1 MFNVGSNSM
10 TDTLIIDKAIEE
22 IETKTFGVTEQFLAI
37 HKLVYIDNKPKI
49 ARVDTDK
56 EDEAIV
62 YLNVE
67 DEKFFLAVYV
77 DTKPNLKVRWTN
89 TEPYHSVY
97 FRASS
102 DTLSLK
108 QLSELTTLTS
118 TRGRNK
124 GDKKN
129 PNGSKIEWKE
139 SSIFIE
145 PNPEADEFEDKL
157 TKLLDY
163 LEQDS
168 RGIAKLVSNANGHIQ
183 VYSSFHN
190 GNTMIGGHH
199 LEKDHIKRLSN
210 LNLEID
216 FDISADGNFFT

>member
-1 MFNVGSNSM
+1 MA
-10 TDTLIIDKAIEE
+10 DILIIEKAIEE
-22 IETKTFGVTEQFLAI
+22 VETKTLGVTQQFLAI
-37 HKLVYIDNKPKI
+37 HKLVYADNKPKI

-56 EDEAIV
+56 VDEAIV
-62 YLNVE
+62 YFNVE
-67 DEKFFLAVYV
+67 DAKFFLAVYV
-77 DTKPNLKVRWTN
+77 DLKPNVSVRWTN

-102 DTLSLK
+102 ETLSL
-108 QLSELTTLTS
+108 SELSDVTLLIITK
-118 TRGRNK
+118 GRNK

-129 PNGSKIEWKE
+129 PDSGKVVWKE

-163 LEQDS
+163 LESDS
-168 RGIAKLVSNANGHIQ
+168 KGIEKLVSNANGHIQ

-199 LEKDHIKRLSN
+199 LEKDHIKRLSK

-216 FDISADGNFFT
+216 FDISTDGNFFT

>member
-1 MFNVGSNSM
+1 M
-10 TDTLIIDKAIEE
+10 TDSLIIEKAIEE
-22 IETKTFGVTEQFLAI
+22 IETKTFGVTEQFLKI
-37 HKLVYIDNKPKI
+37 HKIVYTDNKPI
-49 ARVDTDK
+49 VARVDRDK

-62 YLNVE
+62 YFNIV
-67 DEKFFLAVYV
+67 DEKFFLAIGVGV
-77 DTKPNLKVRWTN
+77 KPNVSVRWIN
-89 TEPYHSVY
+89 TEPFHSVY

-102 DTLSLK
+102 DRLSLTELS
-108 QLSELTTLTS
+108 QLTKLKS

-124 GDKKN
+124 GDKKR
-129 PNGSKIEWKE
+129 PDNGTDIVWRQSTID
-139 SSIFIE
+139 FE

-157 TKLLDY
+157 KKLLDY
-163 LEQDS
+163 LEQDKE
-168 RGIAKLVSNANGHIQ
+168 GVENLINNAGGYIQ

-199 LEKDHIKRLSN
+199 IDKDQIKRMSK

>member
-1 MFNVGSNSM
+1 MPNP
-10 TDTLIIDKAIEE
+10 LIIEMAIEE
-22 IETKTFGVTEQFLAI
+22 VEAQTLGATEQFLNV
-37 HKLVYIDNKPKI
+37 HKVAYADNKPRI

-62 YLNVE
+62 YFHVE
-67 DEKFFLAVYV
+67 DQKFYFAVYV
-77 DTKPNLKVRWTN
+77 DLKPEISVRWTD

-102 DTLSLK
+102 DNLTLKDLA
-108 QLSELTTLTS
+108 QMTTLTS

-124 GDKKN
+124 GDRRN
-129 PNGSKIEWKE
+129 PDGGTVVWNRSTID
-139 SSIFIE
+139 FE

-163 LEQDS
+163 LEQDMA
-168 RGIAKLVSNANGHIQ
+168 GVKNLVNAAGGYIQ

-190 GNTMIGGHH
+190 GNTLLGGHYITK
-199 LEKDHIKRLSN
+199 EHIKRMSRLK
-210 LNLEID
+210 LEID
-216 FDISADGNFFT
+216 FDISADGNLFS

>member
-1 MFNVGSNSM
+1 MAE
-10 TDTLIIDKAIEE
+10 TLIIEKAIEE
-22 IETKTFGVTEQFLAI
+22 VETKTLGVTLQFLEI
-37 HKLVYIDNKPKI
+37 HKLVYVDNKPKI

-56 EDEAIV
+56 VDEAIV
-62 YLNVE
+62 YFNVE

-77 DTKPNLKVRWTN
+77 DLKPKVSVRWTN

-102 DTLSLK
+102 ETLSLG
-108 QLSELTTLTS
+108 ELTDLTVL
-118 TRGRNK
+118 TITKGRNK

-129 PNGSKIEWKE
+129 PNNEKIVWKE

-157 TKLLDY
+157 SKQLDY
-163 LEQDS
+163 LEKDNE
-168 RGIAKLVSNANGHIQ
+168 GIGQLVSKANGHIQ

-199 LEKDHIKRLSN
+199 LEKEHIKRLGK

-216 FDISADGNFFT
+216 FDISADGNFFN

>member
-1 MFNVGSNSM
+1 MI
-10 TDTLIIDKAIEE
+10 DPLIIQKAIEE
-22 IETKTFGVTEQFLAI
+22 VENKTLGVTEQFLKI
-37 HKLVYIDNKPKI
+37 HKIVYADNKPKI

-62 YLNVE
+62 YFNVE
-67 DEKFFLAVYV
+67 HEKFFLAVYI
-77 DTKPNLKVRWTN
+77 DTNPNVLVRWTN

-97 FRASS
+97 LRASS
-102 DTLSLK
+102 DTFSLK
-108 QLSELTTLTS
+108 ELAELTKLTS

-124 GDKKN
+124 GDKKR
-129 PNGSKIEWKE
+129 PDSETGILWKQ
-139 SSIFIE
+139 STIDFE

-163 LEQDS
+163 LEQDKE
-168 RGIAKLVSNANGHIQ
+168 GVEKLVNKTDYCCIH

-190 GNTMIGGHH
+190 GNTLLGGHH
-199 LEKDHIKRLSN
+199 IEKDQIKRMSK

-216 FDISADGNFFT
+216 FDISADGNFFI

>member
-1 MFNVGSNSM
+1 M
-10 TDTLIIDKAIEE
+10 TDPIIIEKAIEE
-22 IETKTFGVTEQFLAI
+22 VETKTLGFTEQFLAI

-56 EDEAIV
+56 ADEAIV
-62 YLNVE
+62 YFNVE

-77 DTKPNLKVRWTN
+77 NLKPNVSVRWTN

-102 DTLSLK
+102 EKLSLVE
-108 QLSELTTLTS
+108 LSKLTILTPTKS
-118 TRGRNK
+118 RNK

-129 PNGSKIEWKE
+129 PDGGKIEWKE

-157 TKLLDY
+157 TKLLDH
-163 LEQDS
+163 LEEDS
-168 RGIAKLVSNANGHIQ
+168 DGIEKLVNNANGHIQ

-199 LEKDHIKRLSN
+199 LEKHHIKRLSK

>member
-1 MFNVGSNSM
+1 M
-10 TDTLIIDKAIEE
+10 TNTLIIEKAIEE
-22 IETKTFGVTEQFLAI
+22 VETKTLGVTEQFLEI

-56 EDEAIV
+56 VDEAIV
-62 YLNVE
+62 YFNIE

-77 DTKPNLKVRWTN
+77 DLKPNVSVRWTN

-102 DTLSLK
+102 EILSLVE
-108 QLSELTTLTS
+108 LSELTILT
-118 TRGRNK
+118 TTKGRNK

-129 PNGSKIEWKE
+129 PDVGKIEWKE

-163 LEQDS
+163 LEKDS
-168 RGIAKLVSNANGHIQ
+168 EGIEKLVSNANGHIQ

-190 GNTMIGGHH
+190 GNTIIGGHH
-199 LEKDHIKRLSN
+199 LEKDHIKRMCE